1 MKSLHTYAPAVA
13 PDTKFLFS
21 SDQCL
26 VSGRVFSIARM
37 DSVIENTLKI
47 SSNHHKHLRNVIR
60 CDSDYRRNHPF
71 EETCWL
77 YKFKCEVEHKISF
90 KYYFLTYTFIFQDIA
105 TYGSETHL
113 SLRQL
118 HPHSN
123 GVQRMPSDCPKY
135 VANTCGKNW
144 TGHMREWQV
153 LRLSLQCLIL
163 IVPRILILCHFK

>member
-1 MKSLHTYAPAVA
+1 MKSLRTYAPAVA

-47 SSNHHKHLRNVIR
+47 SSNHHKHLRDVIR
-60 CDSDYRRNHPF
+60 CDSDYRWNHSF
-71 EETCWL
+71 EETSGL
-77 YKFKCEVEHKISF
+77 YIFKWGQDQLS
-90 KYYFLTYTFIFQDIA
+90 TYTFILQDIA

-123 GVQRMPSDCPKY
+123 GIEGMPSDGPKY
-135 VANTCGKNW
+135 VTNTCGKYW
-144 TGHMREWQV
+144 TSHMREWQV
-153 LRLSLQCLIL
+153 LRLSLQCLIHF
-163 IVPRILILCHFK
+163 VTRILILCHFK